1 MSASGQKATSA
12 YPRGTSASPPIV
24 LQKSKVAGR
33 RILHENRKREAIAD
47 SYSFTAISEVACE
60 FNERR
65 RGPSHLYLKAAP
77 PARRIFEPQCKTSF
91 ATQSPRHRT
100 STTRSARSAKG
111 LLQKSKIEQP

>member
-91 ATQSPRHRT
+91 ATQSRVKQTCLGAGNVGHWPACFIT
-100 STTRSARSAKG
+100 S
-111 LLQKSKIEQP
+111 